1 LFAAPQSP
9 RWPLGRRSALSYG
22 GSVVWWSVRPV
33 RGSWGGRGRT
43 WWRGART
50 TCSRSGRR
58 ARSTRASRRRRAASR
73 SRRRA
78 STWAALGSE
87 APLVGRRR
95 ERLLGKATR
104 ETTGNGDATDY
115 WGRRRERLLGK
126 ATRETTGEGDATDY
140 WWERR
145 RSILSH
151 RVWRPNSPDRLLAL
165 RPRVLWIAGGG
176 GEEAR
181 LGRIWARPVRRRA
194 RTCTRSAIYTHTP
207 AIETARMK
215 TMLDARR
222 GPLLRALSTRRFRR
236 LCSVDAFALQAS
248 GCVRSARVC
257 SAGV

>member
-1 LFAAPQSP
+1 VPSSTHEICCWLVQDVGGDAVLFAPPQSP
-9 RWPLGRRSALSYG
+9 RSPLGPRSALSYG

-104 ETTGNGDATDY
+104 ETA
-115 WGRRRERLLGK
+115 
-126 ATRETTGEGDATDY
+126 GEGDATDY

-194 RTCTRSAIYTHTP
+194 RTYTRSAVYTHTP

-222 GPLLRALSTRRFRR
+222 GPLLRALSARRFRR
-236 LCSVDAFALQAS
+236 LCSVDAFALHSS
-248 GCVRSARVC
+248 GCVRSA
-257 SAGV
+257 GV